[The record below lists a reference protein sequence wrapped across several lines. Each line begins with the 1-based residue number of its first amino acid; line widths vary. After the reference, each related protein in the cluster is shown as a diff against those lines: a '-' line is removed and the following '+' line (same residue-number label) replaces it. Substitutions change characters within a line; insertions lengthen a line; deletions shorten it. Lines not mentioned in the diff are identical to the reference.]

1 MSGGL
6 REKERSHQS
15 QGQNILGLR
24 KENQAEHKE
33 CTNAHINSLLS
44 SECCAWGE
52 ERYRTDCPAMAPDRM
67 DPLAGN
73 GKCFLLC
80 RLKTSKQSRSPIN
93 YLEFTLHLGW
103 ECPSH
108 ASCTGRRGMLTH
120 CLGGNAHPTHRALGR
135 RGMLT
140 HCLGGNAHPTHCA
153 LAGVECSLYGLCPQQ
168 VWFLSSKSVSQDP

>member
-108 ASCTGRRGMLTH
+108 ASCTGRRGMLTV
-120 CLGGNAHPTHRALGR
+120 RALS
-135 RGMLT
+135 
-140 HCLGGNAHPTHCA
+140 P
-153 LAGVECSLYGLCPQQ
+153 AGL
-168 VWFLSSKSVSQDP
+168 VSQQQECFSGPMRRQAFQERHRQEEDSGHSS